1 MYTTILWDLDNTL
14 LSFNKAEK
22 YAFDRC
28 MTMAGLTP
36 GDALLQCY
44 DRINTAYWQML
55 ERGEITREVLLKQRF
70 ATFFQEIGMNNV
82 DVPLIRDTY
91 QQLLGSVYY
100 YMEGALELCTRLHQ
114 THRQYIVTNGVAST
128 QKSRLS
134 LSHLDELMDGCFI
147 SEELGY
153 EKPALAFFEKC
164 FAQIPDLK
172 KEETIIVGDSLTS
185 DMQGGIGAGIACC
198 WYNPDKKPIPAH
210 MDISY
215 SIQRLDELLPIVS
228 APVISSRA

>member
-22 YAFDRC
+22 YAFDQC

-36 GDALLQCY
+36 SDALLRCY

-228 APVISSRA
+228 TPVIISRA